1 MSSCEVF
8 ALISKLGSEG
18 KRFAIITLVRKNGR
32 VERTIYS
39 EGKLLLGVLPREVL
53 ELAEQALNNYRRVE
67 RELEVG
73 KIIIEPVEP
82 RPSIIVVGSGMIA
95 RALAKLASA
104 LGYYVAVV
112 GNNDVKEEDFINY
125 TSFISNSLE
134 ILEQIVNENSFVIV
148 ANEGGKPY
156 DGYATYLALKKGARY
171 VGVLASAKRGA
182 LIISEVIKRGLS
194 LEEIKDRLYT
204 PAGLDIGSK
213 TAEEIAL
220 SILAEIV
227 YILRGGTKKHMKEV
241 KDPYP
246 YLKDALEGKIDG
258 QCFFIPKVMSEQ
270 L

>member
-8 ALISKLGSEG
+8 SVISKLGSEG

-32 VERTIYS
+32 VERTVYS
-39 EGKLLLGVLPREVL
+39 EGKLLLGVLPKEIL
-53 ELAEQALNNYRRVE
+53 ELAESALNEYRRIE
-67 RELEVG
+67 KEFEIG
-73 KIIIEPVEP
+73 KVIIEPVEP
-82 RPSIIVVGSGMIA
+82 RPSVIIVGSGTIA
-95 RALAKLASA
+95 KALAKIASA

-112 GNNDVKEEDFINY
+112 GNNDIKEEEFINY
-125 TSFISNSLE
+125 TSFISNSVE
-134 ILEQIVNENSFVIV
+134 ILEQIVNETSFVVV

-156 DGYATYLALKKGARY
+156 DGYATYLALKGGARY

-182 LIISEVIKRGLS
+182 LIIAEVLKRGLK

-204 PAGLDIGSK
+204 PAGIDIGSK

-227 YILRGGTKKHMKEV
+227 SILRGGSKRNMREV

-270 L
+270 I